1 MIEFEKPVIDI
12 VERSDDDKYGKF
24 VVEPLER
31 GYGTTLG
38 NSLRRIMLS
47 SLPGVAVTS
56 VSIEGVQHE
65 FSTIPGV
72 REDVIEILLNL
83 KNLAAKMDSDE
94 PKTIRI
100 EAEGEGEITAGD
112 IITDM
117 DIEIL
122 NPDLH
127 IATLAAGAK
136 LNMEMRLE
144 KGRGYV
150 QAEKNKYPNMP
161 VGTLPIDSI
170 FSPIKKVNFLVENTR
185 VGKITDFDKLT
196 LEVWTDGTTQP
207 EEALSLAAKVMN
219 DHLALFIDLTDSAKT
234 VDTMVEKEGKETERI
249 REMSIEELELSVR
262 SSNCLRRANID
273 TVEKLTQKTEE
284 DMIKVR
290 NLGRKSLNEIKSKL
304 AGMGLSLAQDDDTNK
319 E

>member
-56 VSIEGVQHE
+56 VSIEGVQHK

>member
-31 GYGTTLG
+31 GYGTMLG

>member
-1 MIEFEKPVIDI
+1 M
-12 VERSDDDKYGKF
+12 
-24 VVEPLER
+24 
-31 GYGTTLG
+31 
-38 NSLRRIMLS
+38 
-47 SLPGVAVTS
+47 
-56 VSIEGVQHE
+56 
-65 FSTIPGV
+65 
-72 REDVIEILLNL
+72 
-83 KNLAAKMDSDE
+83 
-94 PKTIRI
+94 
-100 EAEGEGEITAGD
+100 
-112 IITDM
+112 
-117 DIEIL
+117 
-122 NPDLH
+122 
-127 IATLAAGAK
+127 
-136 LNMEMRLE
+136 
-144 KGRGYV
+144 
-150 QAEKNKYPNMP
+150 
-161 VGTLPIDSI
+161 
-170 FSPIKKVNFLVENTR
+170 
-185 VGKITDFDKLT
+185 
-196 LEVWTDGTTQP
+196 WTDGTTQP

>member
-1 MIEFEKPVIDI
+1 
-12 VERSDDDKYGKF
+12 
-24 VVEPLER
+24 
-31 GYGTTLG
+31 
-38 NSLRRIMLS
+38 
-47 SLPGVAVTS
+47 
-56 VSIEGVQHE
+56 
-65 FSTIPGV
+65 
-72 REDVIEILLNL
+72 
-83 KNLAAKMDSDE
+83 
-94 PKTIRI
+94 
-100 EAEGEGEITAGD
+100 
-112 IITDM
+112 
-117 DIEIL
+117 
-122 NPDLH
+122 
-127 IATLAAGAK
+127 
-136 LNMEMRLE
+136 
-144 KGRGYV
+144 
-150 QAEKNKYPNMP
+150 MP